1 MKQYSSYE
9 EIDRDL
15 EILKLQTDIDREEM
29 KLSLAKTKGAV
40 SPVSI
45 AGNMVG
51 SILQKALIFK
61 AVTKL
66 TGLKKVVATVR
77 K

>member
-15 EILKLQTDIDREEM
+15 EILKLQTDIDKEEM
-29 KLSLAKTKGAV
+29 KLSLAKTKSAV
-40 SPVSI
+40 SPVTI

-51 SILQKALIFK
+51 SVLQKALIFK
-61 AVTKL
+61 AVAKL
-66 TGLKKVVATVR
+66 TGLKKVMVKR
-77 K
+77 